1 MKKINKINYKIH
13 LVQISALINLK
24 KIEECQN
31 YIENILELEL
41 ELEESEIIFF
51 ESILEI
57 LNLTNELKSNLYKN
71 KETTFSLVIEN
82 KISKINENIEK
93 LKEYDKII
101 EKEFIENLIN
111 TLFSFSINDYKLSK
125 FFINWQSF
133 I

>member
-1 MKKINKINYKIH
+1 MKKISKTNYKIH
-13 LVQISALINLK
+13 LVHISALINLK

-31 YIENILELEL
+31 YIENIFELD
-41 ELEESEIIFF
+41 LEESEFIFF

-57 LNLTNELKSNLYKN
+57 LNLTKELKSSFYKN
-71 KETTFSLVIEN
+71 TDIIEN

-93 LKEYDKII
+93 LREYDKII
-101 EKEFIENLIN
+101 EKEFLENLIN
-111 TLFSFSINDYKLSK
+111 TLFFINDYKLSR